1 VQKEKLIKDV
11 YRELTAARD
20 GGFDWLLPCPS
31 KSVNPN
37 RSCFNESDFFR
48 WVEKCINAL
57 KNKHHEE
64 ISLFDEQCL
73 RLLYY
78 VSTRVNV
85 LQEE

>member
-1 VQKEKLIKDV
+1 VQREKLLKDI

-20 GGFDWLLPCPS
+20 GGLDWLLPCPA

-37 RSCFNESDFFR
+37 RSCFDEDDFFR
-48 WVEKCINAL
+48 WVEKCINAI
-57 KNKHHEE
+57 KTKHGEE
-64 ISLFDEQCL
+64 VSLFDEQCL